1 MHKTLGSLVAIFNP
15 VFGNGGEMELTTK
28 HSTIPW
34 QYICLHSS
42 CCTICDLCENVEYLF
57 ALSFSFN
64 LKNPWIDS
72 SPQIKVVF
80 IYSPQI
86 AISDIC
92 KLINLK
98 KQNKNNKKLICSCIW
113 NGCFSHELAKKGKG
127 RFQILHWIMT

>member
-1 MHKTLGSLVAIFNP
+1 MHKTLGSLVALFNP
-15 VFGNGGEMELTTK
+15 VFGNEGEMELTTK

-64 LKNPWIDS
+64 LKTSWIDS

-98 KQNKNNKKLICSCIW
+98 NKTKTTKNSFVHGFGMAASPMNLPRSARADITI
-113 NGCFSHELAKKGKG
+113 FIE
-127 RFQILHWIMT
+127 